1 MRRHV
6 RTFIKF
12 AKFYKR
18 FIKKF
23 NKIVESLTN
32 LLKEKKKEEFDKMF
46 KFIKKTQKAFK
57 ELKKTFIKTSIL
69 FHFDFK
75 RRIRLKVDAFD
86 FAISKILSQLIEE
99 TNQ

>member
-1 MRRHV
+1 MNR
-6 RTFIKF
+6 IND
-12 AKFYKR
+12 ASSCSNFYKK

-23 NKIVESLTN
+23 NKIDESLTN
-32 LLKEKKKEEFDKMF
+32 FFKKRKKRKFNKMF

-69 FHFDFK
+69 LYFDFK
-75 RRIRLKVDAFD
+75 RRIRLKIDVFD
-86 FAISKILSQLIEE
+86 FAISKILFQFIEK